1 MHQNFLDTYFPIV
14 FIFLVFLFIYGVSS
28 FSGKRKFKKLSTSLN
43 GQISKFSLWPIFK
56 GQYQGLN
63 FSISLL
69 PAGKGTPPYLVI
81 SILKTS
87 SLALR
92 MYKES
97 MFAGLGKKL
106 GIVHEVKINDELFD
120 REFLI
125 FSNNHTQAVN
135 YLNNSAIK
143 ETIRGFF
150 DDGFIELVISKKS
163 LFIRKPN
170 YSVDRDLSYQN
181 ISTLL
186 QKLNLLARG
195 LYGE

>member
-14 FIFLVFLFIYGVSS
+14 FIFLVFLFVYGVSS
-28 FSGKRKFKKLSTSLN
+28 FSGKRKFKNLSGTIN
-43 GQISKFSLWPIFK
+43 GSVSKFSFWPRFK
-56 GQYQGLN
+56 GEYQGLSFAIN
-63 FSISLL
+63 LL
-69 PAGKGTPPYLVI
+69 PAGKSTPPHLVI
-81 SILKTS
+81 SVLKTS
-87 SLALR
+87 SFVLR
-92 MYKES
+92 IYKES
-97 MFAGLGKKL
+97 MFADLGKRI
-106 GIVHEVKINDELFD
+106 GVVHEVKINDDSFD

-125 FSNNHTQAVN
+125 FSNNHEQAVN

-143 ETIRGFF
+143 ETIKGFF
-150 DDGFIELVISKKS
+150 DDGFSELVISKKS

-170 YSVDRDLSYQN
+170 YSVDGDLSHQN